1 MVRTASGVIAGFFA
15 WAIAWFG
22 GEKILSAI
30 WPEGYGAHQLAFQ
43 AAIENGG
50 QFTADTTLLL
60 VHIVLASI
68 VSLMAGFLAA
78 LIAGEN
84 KRAPLVLGFLL
95 LAFGVLKAV
104 MSWPYVPIWYHVIF
118 TALLIPMTILGGKL
132 RARTEVHH
140 AGRHQDTGG
149 SERRASLGGRRK
161 GGGRGCRLG
170 SGRARSINR

>member
-1 MVRTASGVIAGFFA
+1 MVRLVLGVVAGFVA

-22 GEKILSAI
+22 SEKILSAI

-60 VHIVLASI
+60 VHIVIGTI

-84 KRAPLVLGFLL
+84 RRAPLVLGCLL
-95 LAFGVLKAV
+95 VAFGLLKEVL
-104 MSWPYVPIWYHVIF
+104 SWPYVPIWYHIIF
-118 TALLIPMTILGGKL
+118 TGLLLPMTIMGGKL
-132 RARTEVHH
+132 KAAT
-140 AGRHQDTGG
+140 
-149 SERRASLGGRRK
+149 
-161 GGGRGCRLG
+161 
-170 SGRARSINR
+170 